1 MGPRG
6 KAEGVAVRV
15 VDGGLVGAE
24 GRGRDED
31 AGRDVVEGGE
41 AEGV

>member
-1 MGPRG
+1 MGPG
-6 KAEGVAVRV
+6 GQAEGVAVRV

-31 AGRDVVEGGE
+31 AGGDEVKGGE
-41 AEGV
+41 ADGV

>member
-6 KAEGVAVRV
+6 QAEGVAVRV

-24 GRGRDED
+24 GRGAMRMPE
-31 AGRDVVEGGE
+31 VT
-41 AEGV
+41 

>member
-6 KAEGVAVRV
+6 QAEGVAVRV

-24 GRGRDED
+24 GRGGDED
-31 AGRDVVEGGE
+31 AGGDVFEGGE
-41 AEGV
+41 AKGV